1 MGGAHEADK
10 NLRHAKVSQSPC
22 QTRNNGNHA
31 IRSCF
36 AEQRHSTFNYL
47 FAAFVQDGRCD
58 FGTRKISAHKR
69 VEKYDQGTKDHHGCV
84 IKTEQRSEQLAA
96 RYEATTYI
104 DREEQ
109 QDNQCRNGH
118 KDVLGIVETI

>member
-1 MGGAHEADK
+1 MGSAHEADK

-58 FGTRKISAHKR
+58 FGARKEARYRLQECNRIVDTTSSRDGTNQNNHQGTNHNAALDKIGGANGKISANKR
-69 VEKYDQGTKDHHGCV
+69 VEKYD
-84 IKTEQRSEQLAA
+84 
-96 RYEATTYI
+96 
-104 DREEQ
+104 
-109 QDNQCRNGH
+109 
-118 KDVLGIVETI
+118 